1 MRTRAQ
7 QTKSTSAPAG
17 QATHAARATTAH
29 QKNLPLLLQMQRT
42 HGNQFV
48 QRTLRT
54 MVQPKLAVNRP
65 GDRYEQEADRIAEA
79 AVRMPDAVVQPKC
92 TCDSG
97 QGAPCEHCAAEM
109 APSVQRKS
117 AISTPAGRGGPPI
130 PAPVAVPPS
139 VERTLTAPGRSLP
152 ADVRTDM
159 EARLGHDFRATRIH
173 DDAQA
178 QESAREISARAYT
191 SGRHIVF
198 GAGQYQ
204 TGTTEGRQLLAHEL
218 VHVIQQSGSQTGNPA
233 AGVSPISG
241 SANTVQRAPA
251 PADSWGTFGD
261 MALEGAL
268 AVTMIP
274 SPLRAVAAAS
284 VRGFT
289 AELGHQFSGNKD
301 AVAGHLKELR
311 HVDNL
316 KSLFGGYYGGLA
328 AGIVS
333 PLTGLFD
340 MLVFADRMRVMV
352 NHMVADAANR
362 FAGLL
367 DTGRELVEA
376 LGGLASKVK
385 GELSKIVAHP
395 VDLIVSLLADQGPS
409 KLEAAGNKA
418 GHDAVTAMANAVSK
432 RFAPAAPTHAET
444 KEEAPLAQVD
454 AKIEKFKESLFSTPW
469 SKVGYDMGYAL
480 GFAAVNILML
490 VFSGGVGNA
499 LTKLGSF
506 LGELGG
512 VLGSAGKL
520 VTVLGRGIMFVE
532 EAINAVMNV
541 AMKPLQP
548 LLRALEPH
556 LQKLVVF
563 LRKLL
568 GVAEKEGAEALA
580 AAAKTTAGLAKP
592 KPPPVHLHAPKASP
606 HPSAPTPHPSA
617 PTPHPAAP
625 HPAVPPHHAEIPA
638 GGAADQQ
645 AGKAL
650 AQQEEAEIAGR
661 TKDISKEAVDRMTTK
676 TYRGG
681 GHEFKVLKNGR
692 VVRCS
697 VCGEADERL
706 LELYEDVLQA
716 NPHLQADLERI
727 TQLKATDPDGAAKLG
742 AELEERCARLS
753 GSEFE
758 TGPARAVGRAED
770 PAGPL
775 QSTSRGGAG
784 IRDLE
789 GKAARTELRQNMG
802 PSPGGK
808 GEFQAHHIIPHELRD
823 HPLVGEMR
831 RRFNFNMNGKGN
843 GVWLPEK
850 EALSAGAEALHRG
863 SHARY
868 TQWVESS
875 LDQLGA
881 RYAHGEIAES
891 HIQRE
896 FEDLIGKFENV
907 TRGSSFG
914 KLDPASGVVHL
925 K

>member
-301 AVAGHLKELR
+301 AIAGHLKELR

-340 MLVFADRMRVMV
+340 MLVFADRLRVMV

-606 HPSAPTPHPSA
+606 PTPHPSA

-891 HIQRE
+891 HILRE